1 MNITLNTRTSLSL
14 AGALFGAALAGCSA
28 ENSANADA
36 VSTEN
41 NAEAGHSIEALPLV
55 NRLAFMAGHVEAGLA
70 LYRAGDPKAA
80 APHLLHP
87 VSETHADERKGLD
100 GLGFDASL
108 FEAVSKALE
117 EGKSAAE
124 IEPQL
129 KAAEANLAAVRK
141 KAGGEPELIISFL
154 METTIQEYAIAVK
167 DGAVTDPGEYQDA
180 YGFAIVAKDTAKRLE
195 SDAAAKVTAELDE
208 LIALFPEGGPIPPDN
223 PAPVSEV
230 STLTSR
236 VMLALP

>member
-1 MNITLNTRTSLSL
+1 
-14 AGALFGAALAGCSA
+14 
-28 ENSANADA
+28 
-36 VSTEN
+36 
-41 NAEAGHSIEALPLV
+41 
-55 NRLAFMAGHVEAGLA
+55 
-70 LYRAGDPKAA
+70 
-80 APHLLHP
+80 
-87 VSETHADERKGLD
+87 
-100 GLGFDASL
+100 
-108 FEAVSKALE
+108 
-117 EGKSAAE
+117 
-124 IEPQL
+124 
-129 KAAEANLAAVRK
+129 
-141 KAGGEPELIISFL
+141 

-167 DGAVTDPGEYQDA
+167 DGAVTDLGEYQDA